1 MIARLFAGA
10 DRYVAWIL
18 LVLAALGTVAVYSA
32 VAFLAQTKGDGDVDR
47 LLLMHLT
54 RLAMAGGALVAF
66 TLFDYHRWAK
76 LSKLVLI
83 ATWVLLAL
91 VPVVGVFSGG
101 AARWLRVGAFGFQPS
116 EIARLALLTYLPV
129 LLTRKQAY
137 IGDFKRA
144 FVPLFVWVVVTCG
157 LIGMQNLSTAL
168 VLLMTCVVVLF
179 VGRARISHLMG
190 VAAVGLAGA
199 LVMLSLYPARAARV
213 EGYLGVK
220 LFPHTEHVQLDEQGE
235 NYQAHQA
242 EIAFARGGLVGV
254 GPGKS
259 LQKDFLPA
267 PYNDFI
273 FAIVGEEYGLL
284 GAFLVLALFVALL
297 FRGYLRIARHAPDP
311 LGLLLAV
318 SMTTSL
324 VLYAFVHAGVAS
336 GLLPV
341 TGLPLPLVS
350 YGGSSLLTTG
360 AMAGVLLNVSRKSG
374 AAPEAA

>member
-1 MIARLFAGA
+1 MLARLFAGA

-18 LVLAALGTVAVYSA
+18 LVLAAVGTVAVYSA

-47 LLLMHLT
+47 LLVLHLV
-54 RLAMAGGALVAF
+54 RLAVAGGALVFF
-66 TLFDYHRWAK
+66 TVFDYHRWAK
-76 LSKLVLI
+76 LSKPVLI
-83 ATWVLLAL
+83 LTWVLLAL

-129 LLTRKQAY
+129 LITRKQAY
-137 IGDFKRA
+137 IGEFRRA
-144 FVPLFVWVVVTCG
+144 FVPLAFWIVVTCA

-168 VLLMTCVVVLF
+168 VLLLTCGVVLF
-179 VGRARISHLMG
+179 VGRVRMTHLAG

-220 LFPHTEHVQLDEQGE
+220 LFPHTAHVQLDAQGE

-259 LQKDFLPA
+259 IQKDFLPA

-284 GAFLVLALFVALL
+284 GALLVLGLFVALL

-318 SMTTSL
+318 AMTTSL

-350 YGGSSLLTTG
+350 YGGSSLITTG
-360 AMAGVLLNVSRKSG
+360 AMAGVLLNVSRRSA
-374 AAPEAA
+374 AAPDER